1 MEAEVVF
8 GKEISIEDKTEWEA
22 LLPSVG
28 QVLEVHMNSTS
39 LDVLHDSWAGFFI
52 DKVELQ
58 ETGSVTLHVR
68 IIEAEDRTVS
78 DALNRFT
85 DTGRLVLHLCRS
97 RPCAEVGPE
106 QDGKLHVTAVRLFRF
121 PDYIDSA
128 DYVTAGQKLARGW
141 YRYLVKKQPDDT
153 ARPRADKSKLAT
165 TRRGRVNKRPA
176 AVMHPPRDPSVEKDN
191 TPPAV
196 STEMRERLRKK
207 LQTIKD
213 RVVPKPSHGG
223 EVVPS
228 SAEEDSSSGSDDE
241 DTEHAPE
248 CPDLTGGMTLAPQP
262 PDLSTLGLTGED
274 RLVKVSKPSK
284 KKKSVRPK
292 ELVTKGISSSSLRG
306 QLVQR
311 AVLATQAKRTQQ
323 KLRKKKKKKSSAKEK
338 LSEALAKIL
347 TKSSKKKKK
356 KKKRKRRINAEGIIE
371 SYSGSSSSSS
381 ESAVDEED
389 SSEQDLET
397 PMRKRS
403 RDHPGSVLRL
413 LTDHVRDQL
422 QQSATT
428 ELEDTENSITSGV
441 KVMTYFM
448 LQLRPH
454 FQGHQREMREL
465 HHLSACIGALRRGD
479 VATTGDA
486 LAGRFIALH
495 QSMIDQ
501 NWQTAKHMEIFPMEE
516 SSAASTAMVL
526 ATRKHSKLVMKAQ
539 GYQPT
544 WNPRGKGRGK
554 GEWSSWNDT
563 KGDPKGEKGKGKKG
577 KGKGKSK
584 QTWGDPGQGGEW
596 REKKERPEEKQ
607 S

>member
-1 MEAEVVF
+1 MGSFAAFCGSSPRGAYEFDVTGYVTRFMGRFLHRQGGVARDWFSDFACQNYRGRRSYSFRRSQQVHQFRTVGASSLPVSALCRGGPRTGWKITRYHSQIVQISRLHRFGRLRHCGTKEV
-8 GKEISIEDKTEWEA
+8 GKRMVSI
-22 LLPSVG
+22 LG
-28 QVLEVHMNSTS
+28 
-39 LDVLHDSWAGFFI
+39 
-52 DKVELQ
+52 Q
-58 ETGSVTLHVR
+58 ET
-68 IIEAEDRTVS
+68 A
-78 DALNRFT
+78 
-85 DTGRLVLHLCRS
+85 
-97 RPCAEVGPE
+97 
-106 QDGKLHVTAVRLFRF
+106 
-121 PDYIDSA
+121 
-128 DYVTAGQKLARGW
+128 
-141 YRYLVKKQPDDT
+141 DDT
-153 ARPRADKSKLAT
+153 AHPRADKSKLAT
-165 TRRGRVNKRPA
+165 TRRGRVGKRPA
-176 AVMHPPRDPSVEKDN
+176 AVMHPPRDQSVEKDN

-196 STEMRERLRKK
+196 SKEMRDRLRKK

-223 EVVPS
+223 EVVHS
-228 SAEEDSSSGSDDE
+228 SAEEDSSSGSADE

-274 RLVKVSKPSK
+274 RLAKVSKPSK
-284 KKKSVRPK
+284 KKKAVRPK

-311 AVLATQAKRTQQ
+311 AVLATQAKRAQQ

-356 KKKRKRRINAEGIIE
+356 KKRKRRVNAEGIIE

-465 HHLSACIGALRRGD
+465 HHLSACIDALCRGD

-486 LAGRFIALH
+486 LAGRFIALR

-501 NWQTAKHMEIFPMEE
+501 NWLTAKHMEIFPMEE

-554 GEWSSWNDT
+554 GEWSSWNDN

-577 KGKGKSK
+577 KGKGKNK

-596 REKKERPEEKQ
+596 RDKKERPEEKQ